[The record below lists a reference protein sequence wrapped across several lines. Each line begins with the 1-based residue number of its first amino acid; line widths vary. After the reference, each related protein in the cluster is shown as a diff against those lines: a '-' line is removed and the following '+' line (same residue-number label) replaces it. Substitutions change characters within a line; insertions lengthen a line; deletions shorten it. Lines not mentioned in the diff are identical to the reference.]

1 MKVSMKFK
9 KIIVRINSSFRYTNP
24 YLKVIPIKST
34 LYEPIYFNE
43 KNTTS
48 TVIDNK
54 GVLEFC
60 KKIRNQKGPKIR
72 THQYTTS

>member
-1 MKVSMKFK
+1 MNTLREMKL
-9 KIIVRINSSFRYTNP
+9 NFRYTN
-24 YLKVIPIKST
+24 LHLTVIPIKST

-48 TVIDNK
+48 TVIDDK

-60 KKIRNQKGPKIR
+60 KKVRNQNGPKIR